1 MGNTRLKDF
10 IREIKGNK
18 GRFLSIF
25 FIVLLGA
32 AFFSGIRSSG
42 GDMKYT
48 ADYYFDEYDLMDIEV
63 MSTLGLT
70 DDDLKDIEN
79 VDGVESVCGGYSMD
93 VLSSKG
99 KEESAVKLI
108 GYTDEINKFTLSEGR
123 LPEKQ
128 NECLIDDFYKD
139 LMGYQIGDTISF
151 YSGTDT
157 ELSENLK
164 VTEFTI
170 VGSGGLPYYID
181 LTRGTGTVGDGQL
194 EGYICIDPE
203 VFDMDVYTEIY
214 VKISGAKGIN
224 SYSDQYDDIVENV
237 TEKLEDLGESASE
250 RRYNEIV
257 DEANEQ
263 IEDGNQQ
270 IEDAEKELADA
281 KKELDDG
288 KKELDD
294 AAKELEDGKKELDDA
309 AKELADAEA
318 EIKDGESELANAW
331 TEIQENELKLADA
344 KAELD
349 AAKAEIDDGAAQLAD
364 GKAQIAENEELLN
377 QKTAE
382 LQSGW
387 EQYNSGLAQLNAA
400 KTEIE
405 NNKSQLNSQL
415 EQLNTQKEQLNT
427 QKGEL
432 ETQLQAVEAMLA
444 ADPENQ
450 ELLAYKYQ
458 LEEGIGQIDAGIKQ
472 IDGYITPIEE
482 GLAQIEAQMPYIA
495 EQEALLE
502 STKATLTDGQA
513 QIDAGWTEIANA
525 KETLAANE
533 QQFNAGVAEYN
544 SGLAQYED
552 GLRQLNEGKAEY
564 EEGVKEFN
572 EGKAEYEEG
581 KAEYESAL
589 EDYNEGLKEYE
600 DGLKEWT
607 EGNDEYNEKSV
618 EAQEEIEKGRL
629 DIKEA
634 EDELAK
640 LEKPKWHVLDR
651 DMMQSVASYGSDADR
666 IDSLGNVFPVLFFLV
681 AALVSLTCMTRMVEE
696 QRQQIGTYKAL
707 GYSGWQIAAK
717 YLGYALLA
725 TVLGAVIGV
734 LIGEKF
740 LPAVVISSY
749 GMLYTGIPY
758 YFVPYNWTQGI
769 LAIVLSVACT
779 GGATLAAT
787 LRQLQEKPAELMR
800 PEAPKVG
807 KRILLERVSFIWKKL
822 NFTQKSTLRNLFRY
836 KKRFIMTIIGIGGCM
851 SLMLV
856 GFGLRDS
863 ITVVAQNQ
871 FREIF
876 KHDAAI
882 AIDAEADEDE
892 IQTLEDRIR
901 NYSGIEDY
909 MELCQSSVTLRANG
923 TDRSA
928 LIYVPKTTD
937 EVFEFVRFRDR
948 VTKQSYDFP
957 ETGVTLSEKTADM
970 LNVSVGDTIT
980 IEEGDDG
987 DPKEVQVEGIVENY
1001 VQHYAF
1007 MTSETYSRI
1016 FGEEPEYNYFY
1027 VKYEDTSED
1036 YEKSFSAYMLEN
1048 EACAGVS
1055 LTSDLE
1061 DQIVDMLDTLNL
1073 VIWVLIIAAALLAC
1087 VVLYN
1092 LNSINITERRREL
1105 ATLKVLG
1112 FSNMEVAMY
1121 IYRENIILTLIGIVA
1136 GAVLGTFL
1144 HLFTI
1149 STVEVDLMMFG
1160 RNIGI
1165 GSYLICAVLT
1175 AVFSLL
1181 VNLVMY
1187 SHFKKIDMVE
1197 SLKSVE

>member
-1 MGNTRLKDF
+1 MSNTRVKDF
-10 IREIKGNK
+10 IREIKKNK

-48 ADYYFDEYDLMDIEV
+48 ADYYFDETDMMDIEV
-63 MSTLGLT
+63 ISTLGLT
-70 DDDLKDIEN
+70 DEDLEDIQKI
-79 VDGVESVCGGYSMD
+79 DGVESAFGGYSMD
-93 VLSSKG
+93 VLNNNG
-99 KEESAVKLI
+99 KDESAVKLI
-108 GYTDEINKFTLSEGR
+108 GYTDDINKFTLSQGR
-123 LPEKQ
+123 MPEKQ
-128 NECLIDDFYKD
+128 DECLVDDFYMD
-139 LMGYQIGDTISF
+139 LMGYEIGDTISF

-157 ELSENLK
+157 ELSESLK

-181 LTRGTGTVGDGQL
+181 LTRGTGTVGNGQL
-194 EGYICIDPE
+194 EGYICIDPA
-203 VFDMDVYTEIY
+203 VFDMDIYTEIY
-214 VKISGAKGIN
+214 VKIAGAKELN
-224 SYSDQYDDIVENV
+224 SYSDQYKDLVENV
-237 TEKLEDLGESASE
+237 TDKVEELGESASE

-270 IEDAEKELADA
+270 IEDAEQELEDA

-294 AAKELEDGKKELDDA
+294 AKKELDDGKVELEDGKKEL
-309 AKELADAEA
+309 EDAEA
-318 EIKDGESELANAW
+318 EIKSGEAELADALAQ
-331 TEIQENELKLADA
+331 IQENEAKLADA

-349 AAKAEIDDGAAQLAD
+349 AAKVELDSGAVEIAN

-382 LQSGW
+382 LQAGW
-387 EQYNSGLAQLNAA
+387 EQYNQAMALINPDNLSFEDLNARLN
-400 KTEIE
+400 E
-405 NNKSQLNSQL
+405 QLQ
-415 EQLNTQKEQLNT
+415 ELNTQKEQLNT
-427 QKGEL
+427 QKGQL
-432 ETQLQAVEAMLA
+432 NTQLEAVENMLA
-444 ADPENQ
+444 ADPDNQ
-450 ELLAYKYQ
+450 QLLAYKA
-458 LEEGIGQIDAGIKQ
+458 QIEAGIKQ
-472 IDGYITPIEE
+472 VDDGIKQVEGYI
-482 GLAQIEAQMPYIA
+482 GQIGSAVSQIPVL
-495 EQEALLE
+495 QE
-502 STKATLTDGQA
+502 TKNQLTAGQA

-564 EEGVKEFN
+564 EEGLKEFN

-607 EGNDEYNEKSV
+607 DGNEEFNEKSAD
-618 EAQEEIEKGRL
+618 AQEEIEKGRL
-629 DIKEA
+629 DIQDA

-640 LEKPKWHVLDR
+640 LQKPKWHVLDR
-651 DMMQSVASYGSDADR
+651 EMMQSVASYGSDADR

-681 AALVSLTCMTRMVEE
+681 AVLVSLTCMTRMVEE
-696 QRQQIGTYKAL
+696 QRQQIGTFKAL
-707 GYSGWQIAAK
+707 GYSGLQIAAK
-717 YLGYALLA
+717 YIGYALLA
-725 TVLGAVIGV
+725 TVAGAVIGV
-734 LIGEKF
+734 LLGEKF
-740 LPAVVISSY
+740 LPAVVLSSY

-758 YFVPYNWTQGI
+758 YFVPYNWAQGI

-787 LRQLQEKPAELMR
+787 LKQLKEKPAELMR
-800 PEAPKVG
+800 PEAPKIG

-882 AIDAEADEDE
+882 AIDAEADEQE
-892 IQTLEDRIR
+892 IRTLEGEIK
-901 NYSGIEDY
+901 NYSGVEDY
-909 MELCQSSVTLRANG
+909 MELCQASVTLKANG
-923 TDRSA
+923 IDRSA
-928 LIYVPKTTD
+928 FIYVPEETD
-937 EVFEFVRFRDR
+937 NVFDFVRFRDR
-948 VTKQSYDFP
+948 VTKQTYDYP
-957 ETGVTLSEKTADM
+957 ENGVALSEKTADM
-970 LNVSVGDTIT
+970 LDVSVGDSII
-980 IEEGDDG
+980 IEDADG
-987 DPKEVQVEGIVENY
+987 IDSKEVKVEEIVENY

-1007 MTSETYSRI
+1007 MTAETYTEI

-1027 VKYEDTSED
+1027 VKYDNQTEE
-1036 YEKSFSAYMLEN
+1036 YEKAFSTYMLEN
-1048 EACAGVS
+1048 DACAGVS

-1061 DQIVDMLDTLNL
+1061 NQIEDMLDTLNL
-1073 VIWVLIIAAALLAC
+1073 VIWVLIISAALLAC

-1112 FSNMEVAMY
+1112 FNNMEVAMY
-1121 IYRENIILTLIGIVA
+1121 IYRENIILTLIGIAA

-1149 STVEVDLMMFG
+1149 STVEVDMMMFG
-1160 RNIGI
+1160 RNIGVT
-1165 GSYLICAVLT
+1165 SYLICAALT
-1175 AVFSLL
+1175 AVFSIL